1 MVNGRERLDARE
13 LAGEPTVT
21 TEPTSGP
28 APAAPQPGTDIRSPP
43 IVIWILTAARLAM
56 GIGIGSLLVASGV
69 ILVFGA
75 IETFNHVAL
84 QLSPAGKDITNR
96 EMFLASIKLIDLV
109 LIATIL
115 QVVAIGIYSLF
126 IDSQIPLPVWLRTA
140 DVDDL
145 KFKLAGIVV
154 VMLGVLYL
162 ELFITWAG
170 DRDVLAPGLGVAA
183 VIVALSYFIRVH
195 PDKG

>member
-1 MVNGRERLDARE
+1 
-13 LAGEPTVT
+13 VT
-21 TEPTSGP
+21 TEPPSGT
-28 APAAPQPGTDIRSPP
+28 APAAPEPPTDFRSPAF
-43 IVIWILTAARLAM
+43 VIGILTVARLAM
-56 GIGIGSLLVASGV
+56 GIGIASLLAASIT

-75 IETFNHVAL
+75 VETYNHIAL
-84 QLSPAGKDITNR
+84 SLSEAGKDLSNR

-126 IDSQIPLPVWLRTA
+126 IDSRIPLPVWLRTA

-154 VMLGVLYL
+154 VMLGVLFL

>member
-1 MVNGRERLDARE
+1 MSTEPPARSRR
-13 LAGEPTVT
+13 GEPNPT
-21 TEPTSGP
+21 T
-28 APAAPQPGTDIRSPP
+28 DLRSPAF
-43 IVIWILTAARLAM
+43 VLWILTAARVTM
-56 GIGIGSLLVASGV
+56 GIGIASLLAASV
-69 ILVFGA
+69 TILAFGA
-75 IETFNHVAL
+75 VETYRHIAL
-84 QLSPAGKDITNR
+84 LVSPEGAQTTNR

-126 IDSQIPLPVWLRTA
+126 IDSRVPLPVWLRTA

-154 VMLGVLYL
+154 IMLAVLFL
-162 ELFITWAG
+162 EQFITWG
-170 DRDVLAPGLGVAA
+170 SDRDLLMPGLAVAA
-183 VIVALSYFIRVH
+183 VIAALSYFIRVH